1 MDNAKLAAVT
11 KAAEDAGIT
20 FSAGD
25 IEGEGFEWDGGV
37 IWLVPTDS
45 SIPEWRPIA
54 ARQL

>member
-25 IEGEGFEWDGGV
+25 TEGEGSGWDGGL